1 MNCIALAG
9 LGLLLLTLGQAGGD
23 GKSGREAAA
32 RTGGK
37 PAPRE
42 APGMTRLTDFDQPPA
57 NARWRMVNDNVMGGK
72 SKGGV
77 RFAEGVMTFSGD
89 INTNGGGFSSV
100 RLPIE
105 RGTLKGAKRIVMRLK
120 HDGRVPYRLLVI
132 DDAGRPREILHQR
145 ELSFDKPAGEWQ
157 TVTVDLGAMQPT
169 FHGEPVDATALDP
182 AAAVQVGF
190 VLNDARDGP
199 FALQVDWIDVAR

>member
-1 MNCIALAG
+1 MNCIAPAG
-9 LGLLLLTLGQAGGD
+9 LGLLLLTLVQAGGD
-23 GKSGREAAA
+23 GNSGGGGAVD
-32 RTGGK
+32 RTGGE
-37 PAPRE
+37 PATRE
-42 APGMTRLTDFDQPPA
+42 APGMTRLTDFDQAPA

-105 RGTLKGAKRIVMRLK
+105 RGTLEGAKRIVMRLK

-132 DDAGRPREILHQR
+132 DDAGRPR
-145 ELSFDKPAGEWQ
+145 
-157 TVTVDLGAMQPT
+157 
-169 FHGEPVDATALDP
+169 
-182 AAAVQVGF
+182 
-190 VLNDARDGP
+190 
-199 FALQVDWIDVAR
+199 